1 MSRERCVEIDLGSVD
16 DYEYGRTLKG
26 IIDRHDGLGW
36 SYGEARHEFAG
47 DDRYVFYRN
56 FDTDRDFQDALKG
69 LAWLPGCLA
78 GRRSRVF
85 LAARNQTAAPRA
97 LEQTQVRQ

>member
-26 IIDRHDGLGW
+26 IVDRHDGLGW

-56 FDTDRDFQDALKG
+56 FDTDRDFQDALKDLRG
-69 LAWLPGCLA
+69 FLGVLPA
-78 GRRSRVF
+78 GEVECSSRHATRPPHLEHWNKRR
-85 LAARNQTAAPRA
+85 
-97 LEQTQVRQ
+97 